1 MSGDK
6 PSLSGDKVVVS
17 GDKPSL
23 SGDKVDVSGDKL
35 LGVTDNANLLQIK
48 TTGTWPVVAVLPF
61 RAMIFRATEHLP
73 DAQDGAIVQL
83 DAAVEI
89 AH

>member
-17 GDKPSL
+17 GDK
-23 SGDKVDVSGDKL
+23 VDVSGDKL
-35 LGVTDNANLLQIK
+35 LGVTGNANLLQIK
-48 TTGTWPVVAVLPF
+48 TTGTRPVVAVLPF

-73 DAQDGAIVQL
+73 DAQDGTIVQL